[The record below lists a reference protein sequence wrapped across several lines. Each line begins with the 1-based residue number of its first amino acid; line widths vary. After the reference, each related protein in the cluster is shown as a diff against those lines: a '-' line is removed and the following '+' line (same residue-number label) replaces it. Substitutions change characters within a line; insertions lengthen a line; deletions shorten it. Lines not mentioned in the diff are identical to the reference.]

1 MQNVNEVAK
10 SCREVKCLSQW
21 MSKEIYLKAL
31 IKLSLYGLC
40 AYLVITV
47 YASIINSLVLEKKRS

>member
-1 MQNVNEVAK
+1 
-10 SCREVKCLSQW
+10 

-31 IKLSLYGLC
+31 IKLSLHVLC

-47 YASIINSLVLEKKRS
+47 YASIMNSLILEKRGF